1 MAKKKVDLAILLLLC
16 LLFLLIGGLFM
27 HKITVKQEVFTL
39 QEIDTI
45 SLDGNTADVTIIQS
59 KSNEFKI
66 SQFSMKSIEK
76 SMEYQTE
83 LSNGDLHIK
92 DNSAQVNWF
101 MGIKGSAGISYEIQV
116 PVDKTVKFKINMN
129 KGNLNITNG
138 IFKSLDIAIDK
149 SGNINLTNVNLEG
162 TSEIYT
168 YAGNI
173 DVKFNSDSSNIMVNA
188 IAMSGNKTIDNKY
201 HQGKYLLNIKSGKGN
216 ITVK

>member
-1 MAKKKVDLAILLLLC
+1 
-16 LLFLLIGGLFM
+16 M
-27 HKITVKQEVFTL
+27 HKITVKQEVFAS
-39 QEIDTI
+39 QDIDTI
-45 SLDGNTADVTIIQS
+45 SLYGNIADVTIVQS

-66 SQFSMKSIEK
+66 SQFSMKNIEK

-83 LSNGDLHIK
+83 LNNGDLHIK

-116 PVDKTVKFKINMN
+116 PVDKAVELNISMN

-138 IFKSLDIAIDK
+138 IFKSLDIAINK
-149 SGNINLTNVNLEG
+149 SGNINLTNVTLRAA
-162 TSEIYT
+162 SEIYT

-188 IAMSGNKTIDNKY
+188 IAMSGDKTIDDKY
-201 HQGKYLLNIKSGKGN
+201 LQGKYQLNIKSDKGN

>member
-1 MAKKKVDLAILLLLC
+1 
-16 LLFLLIGGLFM
+16 M
-27 HKITVKQEVFTL
+27 HKITVKQEVFTS
-39 QEIDTI
+39 QDINTI
-45 SLDGNTADVTIIQS
+45 SLDGNIADVTIVQS

-66 SQFSMKSIEK
+66 SQFSMKNIEK

-83 LSNGDLHIK
+83 LNNGDLHIK

-101 MGIKGSAGISYEIQV
+101 MGIKGSAGISYEIQI
-116 PVDKTVKFKINMN
+116 PVDKAVKLNINMN

-149 SGNINLTNVNLEG
+149 SGNINLTNVTLG
-162 TSEIYT
+162 GGSEIYT
-168 YAGNI
+168 YDGNI

-201 HQGKYLLNIKSGKGN
+201 LQGKYQLNIKSDKGN

>member
-1 MAKKKVDLAILLLLC
+1 
-16 LLFLLIGGLFM
+16 M
-27 HKITVKQEVFTL
+27 HKITVKQEVFTS
-39 QEIDTI
+39 QDIDTI
-45 SLDGNTADVTIIQS
+45 SLDGNIADVTIVQS

-66 SQFSMKSIEK
+66 SQFSMKNIEK

-83 LSNGDLHIK
+83 LNNGDLHIK

-116 PVDKTVKFKINMN
+116 PVDKAVELNISMN

-138 IFKSLDIAIDK
+138 IFKSLDIAINK
-149 SGNINLTNVNLEG
+149 SGNINLTNVTLG
-162 TSEIYT
+162 AASEIYT

-188 IAMSGNKTIDNKY
+188 IAMSGDKTIDDKY
-201 HQGKYLLNIKSGKGN
+201 LQGKYQLNIKSDKGN